1 MMETPRAARASR
13 SIVKNVK
20 LAILVCGVIGLAAL
34 LVPFGG
40 RSLLV
45 DTFGADPLSACVYVA
60 IFVLPIAMAGV
71 ALARPPMQSWQ
82 PGVALA
88 GLVLGVVRFHVWELI
103 GHLGSVGVQG
113 ILLAL
118 ALIVGTIATVIALI
132 RPEAP
137 M

>member
-1 MMETPRAARASR
+1 
-13 SIVKNVK
+13 VKK
-20 LAILVCGVIGLAAL
+20 LKLVILSCGVVGLAAL

-45 DTFGADPLSACVYVA
+45 DYFALDVAGALVHTA
-60 IFVLPIAMAGV
+60 IFVLPLVMAAI

-88 GLVLGVVRFHVWELI
+88 GFVLGVVRLRVWETPLHA
-103 GHLGSVGVQG
+103 GDMTGAEALVFVALVAGTVA
-113 ILLAL
+113 AL
-118 ALIVGTIATVIALI
+118 AALW

-137 M
+137 E

>member
-1 MMETPRAARASR
+1 MMETPARARASR

-45 DTFGADPLSACVYVA
+45 DTFGVDPLSAGVSAA
-60 IFVLPIAMAGV
+60 IFALPIAMASV

-88 GLVLGVVRFHVWELI
+88 GFVLGVVRFHVWELVA
-103 GHLGSVGVQG
+103 HLGSVGAQG
-113 ILLAL
+113 VLLAI
-118 ALIVGTIATVIALI
+118 ALVVGTLAAVAALI

-137 M
+137 I